1 MFLDTL
7 NQLSDSG
14 YSISALHKHSASC
27 LDISVSAV
35 VNRLHFA
42 SRRIFCQKPTG
53 RFSSFSEPQSGLSQW
68 LWLATPAVE
77 NEERVK
83 YKPCIHITIVTF

>member
-14 YSISALHKHSASC
+14 YSVSALHKHSACC

-35 VNRLHFA
+35 VNGLRFA
-42 SRRIFCQKPTG
+42 SLRIFCKKPTG
-53 RFSSFSEPQSGLSQW
+53 HFSSFSEPQSGLGQW
-68 LWLATPAVE
+68 LCLATPAVE
-77 NEERVK
+77 NEERLK
-83 YKPCIHITIVTF
+83 YKPSIHITIVTF